1 MEDQDPDAFLRR
13 AMLFSFYEY
22 CLIVLPV
29 ALYVFL
35 VAIAAD
41 KPFSTFVHSP
51 EWNIATVFLVAQG
64 QSLYRLELDRLRRR
78 TSSAALGLIALSAI
92 VTVVLAASNIHFGLR
107 SFSVSTMICMWLLF
121 IAATAAF
128 LSFVT
133 GATLLVLKAE
143 RGADA

>member
-1 MEDQDPDAFLRR
+1 MTDQDSHSYLRR
-13 AMLFSFYEY
+13 AVLFSFYEY

-41 KPFSTFVHSP
+41 KPLNTFFHSP

-107 SFSVSTMICMWLLF
+107 SFSVATMICMWLLF
-121 IAATAAF
+121 LAATAAF

-133 GATLLVLKAE
+133 GATFLVLNAE
-143 RGADA
+143 RETDA

>member
-1 MEDQDPDAFLRR
+1 MADQDPDTFLRR
-13 AMLFSFYEY
+13 AVLFSVYEY

-35 VAIAAD
+35 HAIAAD
-41 KPFSTFVHSP
+41 KPLSTFFHSP

-64 QSLYRLELDRLRRR
+64 QSLYRLKLDQLRRR
-78 TSSAALGLIALSAI
+78 TSPAALGMIALSAI
-92 VTVVLAASNIHFGLR
+92 VTVVLAASDIHFGLR
-107 SFSVSTMICMWLLF
+107 SSSVTTMVCMWLLF
-121 IAATAAF
+121 VAATGAF

-143 RGADA
+143 RDTDA

>member
-1 MEDQDPDAFLRR
+1 
-13 AMLFSFYEY
+13 
-22 CLIVLPV
+22 
-29 ALYVFL
+29 L
-35 VAIAAD
+35 VSLAD
-41 KPFSTFVHSP
+41 VRPLSTFCHSP

-78 TSSAALGLIALSAI
+78 TSPAALGLIALSAI

-107 SFSVSTMICMWLLF
+107 SSSIMTMICMWLLF

-143 RGADA
+143 RETDA